1 MKKIDILNFITDFRR
16 SPNAIKTHRE
26 LVSHLGIQHVS
37 IIKAMLDDLQKGKV
51 VRQTELNGES
61 AYQVISR

>member
-26 LVSHLGIQHVS
+26 LVSHLGLQNEGA
-37 IIKAMLDDLQKGKV
+37 IKMMLDDLQKGKV
-51 VRQTELNGES
+51 VKQTELNGET